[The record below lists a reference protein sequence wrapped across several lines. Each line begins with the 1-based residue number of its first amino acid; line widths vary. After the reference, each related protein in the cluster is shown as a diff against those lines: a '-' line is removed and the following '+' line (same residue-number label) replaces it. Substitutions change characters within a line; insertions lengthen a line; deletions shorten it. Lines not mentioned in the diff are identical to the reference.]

1 MEWSWSQN
9 PIPYP
14 PSWLSVTSKAFRGP
28 KWFCELASASFEE
41 TLYGRR
47 WTFSKRRERQ
57 GETSSRYNVFGGNR
71 TGEKSQH
78 RLRKILFFVSQSG
91 ASPRFSPLC
100 IHGPQPLT
108 SPSAFRIR
116 VPSALASPSAFR
128 IRVPLALASPSAFRI
143 RVESAPNISFR
154 PSQTCPVSPNISLH
168 LSHTGPVNPK
178 HLLPPFAYV
187 SSQPLTSLSTFLLF
201 WLCSPNSLY
210 CAPSSPQVEAWEDRN
225 WAGTNLMA
233 EWPHSRETAGS

>member
-9 PIPYP
+9 PILYP

-57 GETSSRYNVFGGNR
+57 GKTSSRYNVFGGNR

-100 IHGPQPLT
+100 IRGPQPLI

-128 IRVPLALASPSAFRI
+128 LPHTCPISPTISFRLPHTCRVSLVTFPPPFTDVVQSALTSPCIFHIRVLSTPNISSALHRRVQSALTSPCIFHI
-143 RVESAPNISFR
+143 RVLSTPHISFR
-154 PSQTCPVSPNISLH
+154 PSHTCLVSP
-168 LSHTGPVNPK
+168 
-178 HLLPPFAYV
+178 
-187 SSQPLTSLSTFLLF
+187 
-201 WLCSPNSLY
+201 
-210 CAPSSPQVEAWEDRN
+210 
-225 WAGTNLMA
+225 
-233 EWPHSRETAGS
+233 